1 LAIVIIVCGLPGVGK
16 TTLVKDLAPRMR
28 AVILSTDK
36 IRKELI
42 PKPKYDW
49 KERKLIYDIV
59 ILFAKY
65 LSKVGV
71 NCILDATLIKERS
84 RQEIK
89 KELDLIT
96 KNIHIIECMCPEDII
111 IKRLKRRRNNYSDAD
126 ISIYKKMK
134 KIYEP
139 VKEKHITVDTSK
151 ISKKDVM
158 YIANQILNNE

>member
-42 PKPKYDW
+42 SRPKYDW
-49 KERKLIYDIV
+49 KERKLIYDIL

-65 LSKVGV
+65 LGKAGG
-71 NCILDATLIKERS
+71 NCILDATLIKKRS

-96 KNIHIIECMCPEDII
+96 KDIHIIECVCPEDII
-111 IKRLKRRRNNYSDAD
+111 IKRLRRRRNNYSDAD
-126 ISIYKKMK
+126 ISVYKKMK

-151 ISKKDVM
+151 ISKKDVI

>member
-1 LAIVIIVCGLPGVGK
+1 MAIVIIVCGLPGVGK
-16 TTLVKDLAPRMR
+16 TTLVKDLAPRMS

-42 PKPKYDW
+42 PRPKYDW
-49 KERKLIYDIV
+49 KDRKLIYDIV

-65 LSKVGV
+65 LSKAGV

-96 KNIHIIECMCPEDII
+96 KNIHIIECVCPEDII
-111 IKRLKRRRNNYSDAD
+111 IKRLRRRRNNYSDAD
-126 ISIYKKMK
+126 ISVYKKMK

-151 ISKKDVM
+151 ISKKDVI

>member
-42 PKPKYDW
+42 PRPKYDW

-65 LSKVGV
+65 LSEAGV

-96 KNIHIIECMCPEDII
+96 KNIHIIECVCPEDII

-126 ISIYKKMK
+126 ISVYKKMK

-151 ISKKDVM
+151 ISKKDVI